1 MPSALGGS
9 GHFIRCMVCYP
20 RFTQSSIITGIAAT
34 MEGHG
39 KKSSSSQPKYRIPK
53 KKSSQSD
60 DAHVQ
65 SPLSRLSH
73 PWDRTLQEWT
83 SRSKNNNFNAKWGR
97 KRPFEKRYID
107 DEGPAFGQPK
117 VILTNVLK
125 TEIGRKYIKTQL
137 ITDITH
143 GVQLQSDQQTS
154 PSVDSVEIREILS
167 LLQQNLFISRR
178 QPKVTLTDVLR
189 TKTGRK
195 YIQRHLLTDPSLS
208 DANKLQSDEQTSST
222 IASLESC
229 QKISSQE
236 SRILPKRHGTPQRR
250 PNDQKPYKDAETH
263 STFLPLKRC
272 DVILEDCNIKN
283 KERDWPEKTRKDS
296 KNFFPGL
303 REATFQ
309 NNESRKRRSDVFSNQ
324 WNIYSSPKSPLPSK
338 EQRTEPIQSPGCRSS
353 GENCQSHT
361 HSPQQENIPQPLE
374 TDCSEAFASSNE
386 NTAAH
391 CPGGKWSYSSPK
403 RKHPSVTSKDEQV
416 SPLLSSAQKKKTN
429 TTLPPK
435 EPLNRSERNKK
446 SADSAEP
453 IVLSSDEEEGH
464 AETEDPERDLQTG
477 KSLKLEKKETEQ
489 EAVLPLSEGQLS
501 QVAAEG
507 ETEQVSAEPLK
518 PCSSADHSTFGD
530 QMGLALDIN
539 FEIIYIG
546 KYKGKATGCARFTVS
561 YIQIPFEVAHKK
573 IELSVDSV
581 HLRKFGLWMNKDS
594 STSRNCNTFFL
605 WLSSDYVEQIEKQIG
620 TLILNKQAKSVEFIF
635 IKLPQLLTEDDQ
647 VILKKIIVEVSKKNA
662 SPDLCDYLL
671 WEDAVEFLKEIPREE
686 NAFLDQC
693 YEASQQHLQKDS
705 TSVLMEPPPRES
717 KPSLNKPSYMLL
729 QKPNNGHYSFSIT
742 SVQKNEWKE
751 LRATGPVR
759 NLIVYPPP
767 PAKGGLGVTREDLE
781 CLEYGEFLN
790 DVIIDF
796 YLKYLLL
803 EKAPKE
809 LAERSH
815 IFSSFFYKC
824 LTRTEASTEENPNL
838 SIAQRRHGR
847 VKRWTRHVNIFSKD
861 YIFVPVNE
869 ESHWYIAVICFPWLE
884 EVVYE
889 DCPDQGSPQSS
900 AQQSPRQPEIKHGTI
915 RTESVLVFNDTRS
928 DKEQQDL
935 NSNLQPK
942 DNVQQAT
949 VSPGLDHKALKSSS
963 STSKM
968 KKICKRPCILI
979 LDSLKASSVQ
989 NTVQVLREYLEAEC
1003 EAKRTFRVF
1012 DKSTMVDFCPRVPK
1026 QHNNSDCGVYLLQYV
1041 ETFFQ
1046 NPIVN
1051 FELPMH
1057 LERWFPRQMVRSKRE
1072 EIRDLVLQL
1081 HLQQQ
1086 SGTKS

>member
-1 MPSALGGS
+1 MKGRGAWMYARGGPPQPDPERQS
-9 GHFIRCMVCYP
+9 GAERGPKAEKADAQRPARGCLARLPHRRESGGAAPVPEVRRADQAAPAPLRINKAERARRGAVAFP
-20 RFTQSSIITGIAAT
+20 WPAAT

-107 DEGPAFGQPK
+107 DEGPAFG
-117 VILTNVLK
+117 
-125 TEIGRKYIKTQL
+125 
-137 ITDITH
+137 
-143 GVQLQSDQQTS
+143 
-154 PSVDSVEIREILS
+154 
-167 LLQQNLFISRR
+167 
-178 QPKVTLTDVLR
+178 
-189 TKTGRK
+189 
-195 YIQRHLLTDPSLS
+195 
-208 DANKLQSDEQTSST
+208 
-222 IASLESC
+222 
-229 QKISSQE
+229 
-236 SRILPKRHGTPQRR
+236 HGTPQRR

-942 DNVQQAT
+942 GNVLDDDIWFRNIIIYKPLGRMNLQ
-949 VSPGLDHKALKSSS
+949 VS
-963 STSKM
+963 
-968 KKICKRPCILI
+968 
-979 LDSLKASSVQ
+979 
-989 NTVQVLREYLEAEC
+989 
-1003 EAKRTFRVF
+1003 
-1012 DKSTMVDFCPRVPK
+1012 
-1026 QHNNSDCGVYLLQYV
+1026 
-1041 ETFFQ
+1041 
-1046 NPIVN
+1046 
-1051 FELPMH
+1051 
-1057 LERWFPRQMVRSKRE
+1057 
-1072 EIRDLVLQL
+1072 
-1081 HLQQQ
+1081 
-1086 SGTKS
+1086 

>member
-1 MPSALGGS
+1 MRGEGLLSQTRRGKVGRREARKPRRLMRNARHVAAWLGYPTEEKAAGRRLCRKCAGQTKRLRRHSGSTKPSALGGGPWRS
-9 GHFIRCMVCYP
+9 RGQKGVLVAAAAKTTESLLLPWKLTDFYAISTWGLGPFHQMH
-20 RFTQSSIITGIAAT
+20 AAT

-107 DEGPAFGQPK
+107 DEGPAFG
-117 VILTNVLK
+117 
-125 TEIGRKYIKTQL
+125 
-137 ITDITH
+137 
-143 GVQLQSDQQTS
+143 
-154 PSVDSVEIREILS
+154 
-167 LLQQNLFISRR
+167 

-989 NTVQVLREYLEAEC
+989 NTVQVLRE
-1003 EAKRTFRVF
+1003 
-1012 DKSTMVDFCPRVPK
+1012 
-1026 QHNNSDCGVYLLQYV
+1026 
-1041 ETFFQ
+1041 
-1046 NPIVN
+1046 
-1051 FELPMH
+1051 
-1057 LERWFPRQMVRSKRE
+1057 
-1072 EIRDLVLQL
+1072 
-1081 HLQQQ
+1081 
-1086 SGTKS
+1086 